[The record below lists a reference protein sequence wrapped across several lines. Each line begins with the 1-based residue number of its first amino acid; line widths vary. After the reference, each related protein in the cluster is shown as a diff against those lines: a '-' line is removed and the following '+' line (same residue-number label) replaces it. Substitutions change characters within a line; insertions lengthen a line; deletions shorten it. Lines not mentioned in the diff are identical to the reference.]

1 MRQPQENGKLKE
13 KSLADINLKTGQKI
27 EDMKGLQSR
36 KEINYRK
43 KKIENKNSIYFT
55 SDK

>member
-36 KEINYRK
+36 KEINYRI